1 MANYPQL
8 DDQVGVWKLK
18 EVNNAVS
25 GGYWR
30 NAGSRGL
37 FSGGI
42 TPSSSNVIDFVTIAT
57 AGNAVDFGDL
67 IVANKQQSTLSSLTR
82 AIMGTGNDPS
92 LTNTNIAYVTM
103 ATEGNA
109 ADFGDVTV
117 GRTSMS
123 GASNSTRGVFMG
135 GLTPTRLNVI
145 DYITIASTG
154 NAIDFGNLTRAIGS
168 AAGVASPTRALKGG
182 GNTPYVAEIDKIEIA
197 TTGNAI
203 DFGDLT
209 SARADAGGLSSSTRG
224 VFVGGDVNPGVTT
237 GIEQVTI
244 ASAGNAIDYGDLRTA
259 RKYGGT
265 SSNSVKGLYAG
276 GGDGDSTLFNTI
288 DQFEITTG
296 GTSTDFGDLSVTRG
310 NVQNGV
316 LSQSHGGLNEGY
328 QGTRPTHSAG
338 AGRGLLGGGKT
349 NPAGTNQIGIQS
361 IQIQT
366 LGNTNDFGDLTIAS
380 YGRSGCAS
388 RTRGVFGGGYKDASP
403 ADEINVIE
411 SIEFVSQG
419 NAADFGDST
428 VARAFSGGNAGSQTR
443 GIIGAGGNAP
453 GLSDVI
459 DYITIASAGNATDFG
474 NLGAARSQF
483 SGSGSPTRAIFYG
496 GLE

>member
-145 DYITIASTG
+145 DYITY
-154 NAIDFGNLTRAIGS
+154 F
-168 AAGVASPTRALKGG
+168 
-182 GNTPYVAEIDKIEIA
+182 
-197 TTGNAI
+197 
-203 DFGDLT
+203 
-209 SARADAGGLSSSTRG
+209 
-224 VFVGGDVNPGVTT
+224 
-237 GIEQVTI
+237 
-244 ASAGNAIDYGDLRTA
+244 
-259 RKYGGT
+259 
-265 SSNSVKGLYAG
+265 
-276 GGDGDSTLFNTI
+276 
-288 DQFEITTG
+288 
-296 GTSTDFGDLSVTRG
+296 
-310 NVQNGV
+310 
-316 LSQSHGGLNEGY
+316 
-328 QGTRPTHSAG
+328 
-338 AGRGLLGGGKT
+338 
-349 NPAGTNQIGIQS
+349 
-361 IQIQT
+361 
-366 LGNTNDFGDLTIAS
+366 
-380 YGRSGCAS
+380 
-388 RTRGVFGGGYKDASP
+388 
-403 ADEINVIE
+403 
-411 SIEFVSQG
+411 
-419 NAADFGDST
+419 
-428 VARAFSGGNAGSQTR
+428 
-443 GIIGAGGNAP
+443 
-453 GLSDVI
+453 
-459 DYITIASAGNATDFG
+459 
-474 NLGAARSQF
+474 
-483 SGSGSPTRAIFYG
+483 
-496 GLE
+496 